1 MLAEILKFNIKQQ
14 QTLPQHKIKILISGG
29 GTGGHIFPALA
40 IANALKQKCDADIL
54 FVGAKG
60 RMEMKKIPEAGYQI
74 EGLWI
79 SGFQRRMALK
89 NILFPFKIIFS
100 LAQALL
106 IINRFKPDIAIGVG
120 GYASGPALKVAS
132 KKGVPT
138 LLQEQN
144 SYPGITNKLLSK
156 AAIKICVAY
165 EGMEKYFPKE
175 KILITGNPVRKEIVD
190 QKGKRK
196 DAITYF
202 QLNQEKTTL
211 LVIGGSQGAL
221 SINESI
227 RSNIELI
234 TSKDVQIIWQTG
246 EKYYD
251 IARNII
257 EHHKTPQIKAHAFI
271 QRMDYAYAAADF
283 VVSRAGA
290 IAISELCA
298 VKKPTI
304 FVPLPSAAEDHQTKN
319 AMALV
324 KENAALMVRDSDAKE
339 SIGNLIISLIEDT
352 KKRSLLAT
360 NIAKLAHHN
369 AADVIADEILAIAK
383 KQRTVKEK

>member
-1 MLAEILKFNIKQQ
+1 VLAEILKLNIKLQ
-14 QTLPQHKIKILISGG
+14 QTLPQHKVKILISGG

-54 FVGAKG
+54 FVGALG

-79 SGFQRRMALK
+79 SGFQRRITLK

-100 LAQALL
+100 LTQALM
-106 IINRFKPDIAIGVG
+106 IINRFKPDIAVGVG

-138 LLQEQN
+138 VLQEQN

-156 AAIKICVAY
+156 AANKICVAY

-190 QKGKRK
+190 LKGKRK
-196 DAITYF
+196 DALSYF

-246 EKYYD
+246 EKYYNT
-251 IARNII
+251 ARNII
-257 EHHKTPQIKAHAFI
+257 EQQKTPQIKVHAFI
-271 QRMDYAYAAADF
+271 QRMDYAYAAADL

-304 FVPLPSAAEDHQTKN
+304 FVPLPHAAEDHQTKN

-324 KENAALMVRDSDAKE
+324 KKNAALMVRDSDAKE
-339 SIGNLIISLIEDT
+339 SIGNLIINLIEET

-360 NIAKLAHHN
+360 NIAKLAHLN
-369 AADVIADEILAIAK
+369 AADVIADEILALAK
-383 KQRTVKEK
+383 KQ

>member
-1 MLAEILKFNIKQQ
+1 M
-14 QTLPQHKIKILISGG
+14 PQHKVKILISGG

-40 IANALKQKCDADIL
+40 IANALKKKCDADIL
-54 FVGAKG
+54 FVGALG

-79 SGFQRRMALK
+79 SGIQRRITLK
-89 NILFPFKIIFS
+89 NILFPFKVIFS
-100 LAQALL
+100 LIQALR
-106 IINRFKPDIAIGVG
+106 IINKFKPDIAVGVG

-156 AAIKICVAY
+156 AANKICVAY

-190 QKGKRK
+190 LQGKRK
-196 DAITYF
+196 DAISYF
-202 QLNQEKTTL
+202 QLNQNKTTL
-211 LVIGGSQGAL
+211 LIIGGSQGAL

-227 RSNIELI
+227 NANIELI
-234 TSKDVQIIWQTG
+234 TSKNVQIIWQTG
-246 EKYYD
+246 EKYYNT
-251 IARNII
+251 ARNMIGQQ
-257 EHHKTPQIKAHAFI
+257 KTTQIKVHAFI
-271 QRMDYAYAAADF
+271 QRMDYAYAAADL

-298 VKKPTI
+298 AKKPTI
-304 FVPLPSAAEDHQTKN
+304 FVPFPHAAEDHQTKN

-324 KENAALMVRDSDAKE
+324 KKNAALMVRDSEANE
-339 SIGNLIISLIEDT
+339 RIGNMIINLIEET
-352 KKRSLLAT
+352 KQRSLLAT
-360 NIAKLAHHN
+360 NIAKLAHIN
-369 AADVIADEILAIAK
+369 AADVIADKILEIAN
-383 KQRTVKEK
+383 KQ